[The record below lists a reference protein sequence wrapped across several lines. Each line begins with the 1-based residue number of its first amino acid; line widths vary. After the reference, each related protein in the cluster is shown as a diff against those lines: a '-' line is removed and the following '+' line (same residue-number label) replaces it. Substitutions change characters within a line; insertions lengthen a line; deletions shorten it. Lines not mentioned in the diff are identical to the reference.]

1 MTISSTNRRAG
12 PYVGDGVTT
21 SFPFNYKV
29 FKKQDVLVTFTSSS
43 GVNTPLLLDSD
54 YLVTLNLDQDATPG
68 GSITYPAPYST
79 RTVLAANE
87 KLTLTGNLAETQPT
101 DIPDLSPFFPQVVED
116 ALDRLTILIQQVQE
130 QTDRSLKLGIGDT
143 PPNGAY
149 DAGGNRIANVGN
161 AVGGLDAINLQ
172 TLLAKLAGYAISGSG
187 QAVLDLLAQQT
198 AGAEG
203 TRRVGHTGATLFD
216 TLTSMQADIANRKTG
231 MEALLS
237 QMTERIGNIGTLA
250 SALSSGTV
258 KAVIWGDSI
267 AEGISQISY
276 DDSWAGL
283 LERTLRQQNPNVTW
297 NFANYSLAGRGIGA
311 TTSATY
317 VGNANPNVDPNVGF
331 WYAPSLNAYPLW
343 PTGSV
348 AGKTW
353 RDHVKDEA
361 PDVIFFAMG
370 INDGNAQVVNF
381 AQEFENLNNYLITW
395 PKVPTVVV
403 LTHYIPNTSNGVFT
417 AAQLE
422 TLFQESQATA
432 TKCAERGWTCI
443 DVGRLYLAYRDG
455 IDYRNVKMQEER
467 DFINY
472 PTGWS
477 TLGGAPSLAG
487 GVMSA
492 AAAFIVSRDFACR
505 DVTIEAQWTMSDYS
519 VGVPKLSY
527 GAPSGQP
534 DAGYNVQLLNG
545 NNIQLYYQG
554 SALASAGVPA
564 VANGAGVVISVKR
577 VGCRHEV
584 YVNGT
589 RYISVFDYNSYGA
602 GYINLRCYGSG
613 GSISTVRL
621 RMGVPTLFSKSLFT
635 ENDLLGP
642 VNDFL
647 TNPASL
653 GGNNINHPSKLGH
666 TVLFMPAFRGLFSSI
681 KRIAEHGV
689 GAAINRTYDATLTTA
704 IDSTIAARVDGANGN
719 AILWQAANGCYVAK
733 QGKLCTGG
741 RTVQGEAVIA
751 GSGGNMVTTLTLGAG
766 MWYVTGTVTMSKNT
780 GTGVRNEFLL
790 EAVRVG

>member
-1 MTISSTNRRAG
+1 MTVPVQDPTARA
-12 PYVGDGVTT
+12 VGNGVTT
-21 SFPFNYKV
+21 VFPFGFYLLDAGDLV
-29 FKKQDVLVTFTSSS
+29 VSISDVQQTSGFTVSGVGNQQGGSVTFTTPPANGAVVLLERVIAPSRLNDYQQLGDFFASVVNQDFDRLWMAMQSIERLLGLLPGTISRTLQLGPSDVSGQGSYRASQNRIQDIADPVGTQDAVNLRFLLNKIAQLSTDGS
-43 GVNTPLLLDSD
+43 GVSVLQMLANASD
-54 YLVTLNLDQDATPG
+54 PTLG
-68 GSITYPAPYST
+68 
-79 RTVLAANE
+79 
-87 KLTLTGNLAETQPT
+87 
-101 DIPDLSPFFPQVVED
+101 
-116 ALDRLTILIQQVQE
+116 
-130 QTDRSLKLGIGDT
+130 
-143 PPNGAY
+143 
-149 DAGGNRIANVGN
+149 
-161 AVGGLDAINLQ
+161 
-172 TLLAKLAGYAISGSG
+172 AKLIGYSGST
-187 QAVLDLLAQQT
+187 VK
-198 AGAEG
+198 
-203 TRRVGHTGATLFD
+203 D
-216 TLTSMQADIANRKTG
+216 TLDTFSATITDAKDRKTG
-231 MEALLS
+231 MEAMLA

-250 SALSSGTV
+250 SALSAGTV

-317 VGNANPNVDPNVGF
+317 VGNSNPNVDPNVGF

-381 AQEFENLNNYLITW
+381 AQEFENLNNYITTW
-395 PKVPTVVV
+395 AKVPTVVV

-432 TKCAERGWTCI
+432 TKCVERGWTCI
-443 DVGRLYLAYRDG
+443 DIGRLYLAYRDG
-455 IDYRNVKMQEER
+455 IDYRNVKMREER
-467 DFINY
+467 DFISY

-477 TLGGAPSLAG
+477 TVTGAPSVAG

-492 AAAFIVSRDFACR
+492 AAAFAASRDFLCR
-505 DVTIEAQWTMSDYS
+505 DVTIEAQWTMSNYAT
-519 VGVPKLSY
+519 GTPKLSY
-527 GAPSGQP
+527 GAPAGQP
-534 DAGYNVQLLNG
+534 DNGYNVQLVSG
-545 NNIQLYYQG
+545 NSIQLYYQATLIG
-554 SALASAGVPA
+554 SQAIPA
-564 VANGAGVVISVKR
+564 VTNGTGVFIAVKR
-577 VGCRHEV
+577 VGCRHDV

-589 RYISVFDYNSYGA
+589 LRISVFHYGSYGA
-602 GYINLRCYGSG
+602 GYVNLRCVGTG
-613 GSISTVRL
+613 GSINAVRL
-621 RMGVPTLFSKSLFT
+621 RMGVPTAISKPLFT

-642 VNDFL
+642 VDDFL

-653 GGNNINHPSKLGH
+653 GGNNINHPSKIGH
-666 TVLFMPAFRGLFSSI
+666 TVMFMPAFRGLFSAI
-681 KRIAEHGV
+681 KRISEHGV

-704 IDSTIAARVDGANGN
+704 IDSNIAARVDGANGN

-766 MWYVTGTVTMSKNT
+766 MWYVTGTVTMSKNA
-780 GTGVRNEFLL
+780 GTGVRNEMLL